1 MALTYLTEMGQP
13 TNLRAPKLRKP
24 SIRRMRKF
32 ARRPWPFFFP
42 LPLLALTLCAQNK
55 SGEKLAPYFPT
66 PETIVDKMLELGGLR
81 PGEKMY
87 DLGSGDGRIVIMAAR
102 KYKADATGVELDES
116 LYRQSSE
123 RIKTLGLA
131 PTARIILG
139 DLLQQDYSSADLLTI
154 YLLPVAIDKVTPI
167 FEKQLK
173 KGARVVAHD
182 FEFPAWTPAKSVD
195 IDDDGEGRSHRLFLY
210 KR

>member
-1 MALTYLTEMGQP
+1 MRIFL
-13 TNLRAPKLRKP
+13 APV
-24 SIRRMRKF
+24 
-32 ARRPWPFFFP
+32 
-42 LPLLALTLCAQNK
+42 LALTLCGQNK
-55 SGEKLAPYFPT
+55 SGEKIAPYFPT
-66 PETIVDKMLELGGLR
+66 PETIVDKMLELGGLK
-81 PGEKMY
+81 PGEKMF

-116 LYRQSSE
+116 LYKQSSD

-131 PTARIILG
+131 PMARIIHG
-139 DLLQQDYSSADLLTI
+139 DLLQQDYSSSDLLTI

-182 FEFPAWTPAKSVD
+182 FEFSKWTPARTLD

-210 KR
+210 RR